1 MAINEL
7 LPVLKIIENHYIIYN
22 TVKYMT
28 LKLCKQL
35 LLELLC
41 GKMIITLLKLIKVDA
56 LIKIKDIVW

>member
-7 LPVLKIIENHYIIYN
+7 LPVLKIIENHNIIYN

-41 GKMIITLLKLIKVDA
+41 GKMIINFYHIIKA
-56 LIKIKDIVW
+56 NKG